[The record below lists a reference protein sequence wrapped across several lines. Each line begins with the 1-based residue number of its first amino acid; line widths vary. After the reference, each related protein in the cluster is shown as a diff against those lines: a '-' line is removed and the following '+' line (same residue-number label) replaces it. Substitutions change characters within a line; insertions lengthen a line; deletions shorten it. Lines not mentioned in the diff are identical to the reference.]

1 MTRLVIVGSGF
12 GGLGLA
18 AKLREQGI
26 EDFII
31 LEKSGGVGGTWRHNT
46 YPGAECDIA
55 SMLYSYSFAPNPSWD
70 FKWAKQP
77 QILNYLETFAK
88 DLSLIHI

>member
-1 MTRLVIVGSGF
+1 MTSKTTKLVVVGSGF

-18 AKLREQGI
+18 HKLREQGI

-31 LEKSGGVGGTWRHNT
+31 LEKS
-46 YPGAECDIA
+46 
-55 SMLYSYSFAPNPSWD
+55 
-70 FKWAKQP
+70 
-77 QILNYLETFAK
+77 